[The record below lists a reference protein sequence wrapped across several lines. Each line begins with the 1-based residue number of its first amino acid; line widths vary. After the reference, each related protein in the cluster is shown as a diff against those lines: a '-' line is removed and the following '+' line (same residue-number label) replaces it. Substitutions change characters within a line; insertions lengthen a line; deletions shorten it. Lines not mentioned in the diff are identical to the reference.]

1 MYIKDPNSV
10 NMYAVDSAKGRA
22 ILDKMKPK
30 VQPNADMWLV
40 FNDIPT
46 DLTKEQLVKLGA
58 ELGVKLTM
66 RQKEGTMIEK
76 IYESIELGV

>member
-1 MYIKDPNSV
+1 MTYVREGNVLRRVVIE
-10 NMYAVDSAKGRA
+10 
-22 ILDKMKPK
+22 PK
-30 VQPNADMWLV
+30 VEPNVDMWSV

-46 DLTKEQLVKLGA
+46 DLTKEQLVVLGA

-66 RQKEGTMIEK
+66 RQKEATMIEK

>member
-1 MYIKDPNSV
+1 MTYVREGNV
-10 NMYAVDSAKGRA
+10 LRRVVTE
-22 ILDKMKPK
+22 PK
-30 VQPNADMWLV
+30 VEPNVDMWSV

-46 DLTKEQLVKLGA
+46 DLTKEQLVLLGA

-66 RQKEGTMIEK
+66 RQKEATMIEK